1 MNMSRKTIVR
11 GFLYLLGLMLLAIGL
26 TLNTKATLGVS
37 PLISVAYSASKIWNW
52 NLGNTVFVWYG
63 IFVMTEM
70 LLHWMMGPEERRR
83 KLLNDLLQF
92 PLSLV
97 FSRFMILFGTWI
109 PEVETV
115 FSDRFPGSLPGR
127 ILILAAAVFITGCG
141 AALTLDMR
149 LIPNPGD
156 GVVQSLAD
164 FYGWKLGN
172 AKNLFD
178 LTCVLLTAGMSLG
191 ATGKV
196 VGIGSG
202 TLIAMLGTGRVIA
215 LFHKTV
221 YPHVKKYVQ

>member
-1 MNMSRKTIVR
+1 MSRKTIVR